1 MPRALTL
8 IWPLT
13 ASPLFGQHDGHHNA
27 VNARGDQAM
36 GFSHE
41 KTTHHFLLTDTGGV
55 IPVEANDVA
64 DTQSRDQIR
73 QHLTHI
79 AMMFTAD
86 NFQVPMLLHYQ
97 APPPRCTCHE
107 TAQQSHLL
115 RL

>member
-1 MPRALTL
+1 M
-8 IWPLT
+8 
-13 ASPLFGQHDGHHNA
+13 GQHDEHHTA
-27 VNARGDQAM
+27 VNTRGDQAM

-64 DTQSRDQIR
+64 DTQSRDQIL

-97 APPPRCTCHE
+97 APPQVYLP
-107 TAQQSHLL
+107 
-115 RL
+115 